1 MERQPLSN
9 LPFAANAFAS
19 TLFYRVGVKQVVGG
33 TGLAM
38 ASIALMMAHARYGQ
52 LKLRQSVRSRPLN

>member
-1 MERQPLSN
+1 MGQQPLSN

-19 TLFYRVGVKQVVGG
+19 TPFYRVGVKQAVGG

-38 ASIALMMAHARYGQ
+38 AFIALMMARGLYGQ
-52 LKLRQSVRSRPLN
+52 LKLRQSVR

>member
-1 MERQPLSN
+1 MERQRLSN
-9 LPFAANAFAS
+9 LPFAENAFVS

-38 ASIALMMAHARYGQ
+38 AFIALMMARALYGQ
-52 LKLRQSVRSRPLN
+52 SKLRQSVR

>member
-1 MERQPLSN
+1 MSFPTERQPLSN

-38 ASIALMMAHARYGQ
+38 AFIALMMVRALYGQ
-52 LKLRQSVRSRPLN
+52 LKLRQSVR

>member
-1 MERQPLSN
+1 MGRLLLSN

-19 TLFYRVGVKQVVGG
+19 TLFYRVGVKQVAGG

-38 ASIALMMAHARYGQ
+38 ASIDLMMVRALYGP
-52 LKLRQSVRSRPLN
+52 LKRLPLVP